1 MKSKINRTS
10 SLTKRQEQVLPI
22 LLSSPSY
29 EEAARQAK
37 VSPKQIYEWLKN
49 DLFKQELTKRRHEMF
64 CEALALLKSSVMNAT
79 ESLISLLNTSDERLK
94 MQVADKLINNA
105 FKSAELLD
113 FEERISH
120 IEKRIEEKEVS

>member
-1 MKSKINRTS
+1 MESKINAIN

-49 DLFKQELTKRRHEMF
+49 DLFKQELTKRRHEVF
-64 CEALALLKSSVMNAT
+64 NEALAILKSSIMNAT

-105 FKSAELLD
+105 FKSTELLD
-113 FEERISH
+113 FEERISL
-120 IEKRIEEKEVS
+120 IEKRLEEKEIS